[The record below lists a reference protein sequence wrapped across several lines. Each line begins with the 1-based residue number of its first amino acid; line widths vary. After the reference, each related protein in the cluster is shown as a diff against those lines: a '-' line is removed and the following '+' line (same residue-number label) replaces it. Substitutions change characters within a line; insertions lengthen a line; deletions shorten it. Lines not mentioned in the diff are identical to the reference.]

1 MLVPCHPLGSHQQ
14 GGWPRFTKWRQRVD
28 TCFPAGLWRWL
39 WEECCRGQ
47 QPHCVLEEV
56 PRSLS
61 ELDPK
66 LCPHSPIRGWPKAM
80 PKDSVLLGCATAL
93 LWGCT
98 YARGAGLLPASPHSE
113 KHPFVGCLSPG
124 SFQLCSSNT
133 VFLLQ
138 VVPSVLGAGVSPV
151 LLAAPWQGVR
161 AGGCSAPSVQPGLV
175 GSSGVFPTQH
185 CPLATCPAQGLYLL
199 PLEQGHQRGT

>member
-1 MLVPCHPLGSHQQ
+1 M
-14 GGWPRFTKWRQRVD
+14 
-28 TCFPAGLWRWL
+28 
-39 WEECCRGQ
+39 
-47 QPHCVLEEV
+47 LEEV

-66 LCPHSPIRGWPKAM
+66 LCPHSPTQGWPKAM
-80 PKDSVLLGCATAL
+80 PKDSMLLGCATAL

-161 AGGCSAPSVQPGLV
+161 AGA
-175 GSSGVFPTQH
+175 
-185 CPLATCPAQGLYLL
+185 ALL
-199 PLEQGHQRGT
+199 PLCSQG